1 MMVDKEVW
9 TGRAT
14 RRTNNLLAMTLTLS
28 LSMQCLAFSPQS
40 VWAVLRPQNR
50 GLTSSP
56 LSEPLKKIA
65 LVARACTRVQ
75 DARCSQ
81 PITMLSA
88 DLEGVF
94 AAPSMRSHGRSSGV
108 SRSLGGSLLALSMSG
123 TVRRRRRQ
131 GSSGQNL
138 SVPTDAVGKMVALFA
153 AAVRWFL
160 ELLRDVYGQFFVLTM
175 DTLIQKP
182 FLFILN
188 KVHIEQHTRLTDLIG
203 KRGRK
208 TPLITVSN
216 HCSSLDE
223 PLLFSALIP
232 WPILQWQLRWSLCN
246 DDMFFKL
253 GNVFA
258 QLFFYAARG
267 LPIWRNRS
275 MDQPSFQEFC
285 TKARKGGWCH
295 IFPEG
300 RIWQPWKLNAEGRRL
315 GPLRPGVGKLIA
327 HCEETDPVVLPFYH
341 TGMHRVLPQ
350 VPNSRAQSFPPKTG
364 NTLRIRIGEPIPVGD
379 LLKEYRERREAARKT
394 EGITDGWTTTAVD
407 EELYEKLTQRVESAL
422 LELSKQVDPGL
433 EWQTHPSVLPGGEY
447 FQKQKK
453 NK

>member
-1 MMVDKEVW
+1 
-9 TGRAT
+9 
-14 RRTNNLLAMTLTLS
+14 
-28 LSMQCLAFSPQS
+28 
-40 VWAVLRPQNR
+40 
-50 GLTSSP
+50 
-56 LSEPLKKIA
+56 
-65 LVARACTRVQ
+65 
-75 DARCSQ
+75 
-81 PITMLSA
+81 
-88 DLEGVF
+88 
-94 AAPSMRSHGRSSGV
+94 
-108 SRSLGGSLLALSMSG
+108 MSG
-123 TVRRRRRQ
+123 TARRRRRQ
-131 GSSGQNL
+131 GSGGTAAPA
-138 SVPTDAVGKMVALFA
+138 PTTAVGKMLALFA
-153 AAVRWFL
+153 AAARWFL
-160 ELLRDVYGQFFVLTM
+160 VLLREIYGQFFVVTM

-188 KVHIEQHTRLTDLIG
+188 KVHIEQHKRLTDLIG

-216 HCSSLDE
+216 QCSSLDE

-327 HCEETDPVVLPFYH
+327 HCEEVDPVVLPFYH

-350 VPNSRAQSFPPKTG
+350 LPNSRAQAFPPKTG
-364 NTLRIRIGEPIPVGD
+364 NTLRIRVGEPIPVGD
-379 LLKEYRERREAARKT
+379 LLEEYRERRDAARKA
-394 EGITDGWTTTAVD
+394 EGITDGWTTTEVD
-407 EELYEKLTQRVESAL
+407 EELYDKLTLRVEAAL
-422 LELSKQVDPGL
+422 SELSKQVDPDV

-447 FQKQKK
+447 FEAKKK
-453 NK
+453 N